1 MDVLDLQKSLESL
14 IDWILETD
22 PDEVRDYVDELCLE
36 HPKVDKRKIAE
47 KIINDQ
53 SFNNGLLGAVTGL
66 GGLITLPA
74 TVPIDII
81 KAWRIQAFTINC
93 IAYLYGYT
101 PQKTDLK
108 TDIFLVLSNGSLE
121 DVKKL
126 VIEEFVKS
134 APKQASK
141 SVDFFKEAA
150 IKQTGKIVPKYAA
163 KAITKY
169 GGKKVASY
177 TMKGISKHLTKAL
190 WKVGGKKVVEKSL
203 QKSIGKAVPIVGA
216 VVGGSIDWFA
226 TQAIGNLAVEY
237 YEKSTPE
244 WMYETFEIWDK

>member
-22 PDEVRDYVDELCLE
+22 PHEISDYVDQLCLE
-36 HPKVDKRKIAE
+36 HPELEKRKIAE
-47 KIINDQ
+47 KIIDEQ
-53 SFNNGLLGAVTGL
+53 SRNNGLLGAVTGL
-66 GGLITLPA
+66 GGLMTLPA

-121 DVKKL
+121 DVKTL
-126 VIEEFVKS
+126 VIQELAKS
-134 APKQASK
+134 APKRASQ
-141 SVDFFKEAA
+141 SIDFFKKEA
-150 IKQTGKIVPKYAA
+150 INQTGKVVPKYAA

-177 TMKGISKHLTKAL
+177 TTKGISKHLTKVL

-237 YEKSTPE
+237 YENATPE
-244 WMYETFEIWDK
+244 WIEETFEVYDQ